1 MNYLMAKASKLY
13 FVLFLIMFASF
24 TAKDLKEEETIVVR
38 ESTVDLQIR
47 VGEKIFV
54 FGKAN
59 GNLEKVK
66 VGMNVLTFVQV
77 PKIEGVSSTYQNFTW
92 KRNSNGSIQIQSN
105 YKPGPVTLNWTIFSN
120 GQLKMEANGYIDQ
133 TQDLIGLSFDYQVSQ
148 LKEVSWLNSK
158 NLSGSFF
165 LENEANDAAMDGKNI
180 LELPEFHKVKLNFE
194 YVGVEIKSENPS
206 IELNMGPVSKDDLM
220 GWQSDISFLSIGK
233 RELAKEN
240 ILSAP
245 GKDSENLKTNTDRK
259 IGPMILWF
267 DFH

>member
-1 MNYLMAKASKLY
+1 M
-13 FVLFLIMFASF
+13 
-24 TAKDLKEEETIVVR
+24 
-38 ESTVDLQIR
+38 
-47 VGEKIFV
+47 
-54 FGKAN
+54 
-59 GNLEKVK
+59 
-66 VGMNVLTFVQV
+66 
-77 PKIEGVSSTYQNFTW
+77 
-92 KRNSNGSIQIQSN
+92 
-105 YKPGPVTLNWTIFSN
+105 
-120 GQLKMEANGYIDQ
+120 
-133 TQDLIGLSFDYQVSQ
+133 
-148 LKEVSWLNSK
+148 
-158 NLSGSFF
+158 SGSFF